1 MQGNNLSKIFRG
13 YCMKL
18 SIGILGRMS
27 LVAIGSTLCLS
38 LPAQAQVLTF
48 QGTTSGQWGLP
59 SNPSGSTFLSG
70 ENGGTNSRLTWGR
83 TDNCSGCTSF
93 SNYVQYNGA
102 SFQAGVGSLFQLGG
116 FSYQNGSTWDPFNG
130 DFPLVLSLNFANPAL
145 GSQSFS
151 FLFNILNTPNVTGN
165 AVLDGDRLRF
175 SNSGISSQSFTLGN
189 TIYNL
194 QLIGFSR
201 DGGNTL
207 VSEFNS
213 PEGTIANASLYGQ
226 IQAIGTI
233 PPPPSPPSP
242 APVIAPSPAP
252 VVSTPSPSPSPEPV
266 SLDIIPP
273 LPDSETSANSSTS
286 NSSPSSVPEPTT
298 GLAALFGLGLLFRAR
313 RRNN

>member
-1 MQGNNLSKIFRG
+1 MQFGTG
-13 YCMKL
+13 MW
-18 SIGILGRMS
+18 GRIS

-38 LPAQAQVLTF
+38 FPAQAQVLTF
-48 QGTTSGQWGLP
+48 QGTTSGQWGMP

-70 ENGGTNSRLTWGR
+70 ENGGNNNRLTWGR
-83 TDNCSGCTSF
+83 TDSCSGCTSF
-93 SNYVQYNGA
+93 NNYVQYDGLG
-102 SFQAGVGSLFQLGG
+102 FQAGVGSTFRLGDL
-116 FSYQNGSTWDPFNG
+116 SYRNGSVWDPFNG
-130 DFPLVLSLNFANPAL
+130 DFPLDISLNFSNPAL
-145 GSQSFS
+145 GNQNFS

-194 QLIGFSR
+194 QLIGFSS

-213 PEGTIANASLYGQ
+213 PEGTIARASLYGQ

-233 PPPPSPPSP
+233 LPPPSPPSP
-242 APVIAPSPAP
+242 APVIAPSPEP
-252 VVSTPSPSPSPEPV
+252 VVSTPSPSPEPIVSPGV
-266 SLDIIPP
+266 ILP
-273 LPDSETSANSSTS
+273 LPDSKTPA
-286 NSSPSSVPEPTT
+286 NSSPSSVPEPAT
-298 GLAALFGLGLLFRAR
+298 GLAALLGLGLLIQAR